1 MGPAI
6 SRAPA
11 EPGACLCVLSHAR
24 RQGHCPGRDGRVSAY
39 RMSAALATGLLVAA
53 LSAHATETPRLT
65 ININESRVR
74 NEISLPIR
82 VFDQFFPARRRDP
95 DYFDPA
101 ERERATAL
109 VEKAMKE
116 RNAVTIDGVRVGP
129 VVESVEFVP
138 AETADEG
145 ANAVLPQGGIPGIP
159 GVPGIEVPPAAEGT
173 DGEKGPEEEKKDD
186 RIEIAGG
193 RVLVTAVYA
202 AKDRPRTVSMVWELF
217 PGPRSP
223 SAGKMYAG
231 LAAFE
236 DWQEIV
242 FSQQEPE
249 YVWHALE
256 RPSERPLAAAE
267 APPEDVKVRVPVVT
281 LAMLLAAG
289 VFLVIARAR
298 KLGMRTRAVVAGA
311 LAVLAVALVG
321 VGGAEVTLPW
331 KSTIRRPDDSK
342 ALEMFAALHANI
354 YDAFEYKTESDIYD
368 VLAQSVDGPLL
379 DAIYNEIYQGL
390 ILRDQGGAVCKI
402 ESVKMLESKLV
413 APEDSPARHEAAFGV
428 ECRWRV
434 RGAVHHWGHTHTR
447 VNEFVAAYTVEP
459 RSVGSPGGSPTTRP
473 RAASWKITASQVLDE
488 KRVLDET
495 TGEASGQ
502 GG

>member
-1 MGPAI
+1 MGP
-6 SRAPA
+6 
-11 EPGACLCVLSHAR
+11 R
-24 RQGHCPGRDGRVSAY
+24 RDKRVSTCHA
-39 RMSAALATGLLVAA
+39 SAALAAGLLVAA
-53 LSAHATETPRLT
+53 LSARATETPRLT
-65 ININESRVR
+65 ISINESRVR

-82 VFDQFFPARRRDP
+82 VFDGFFPARRKDP
-95 DYFDPA
+95 DHFDPA
-101 ERERATAL
+101 ERERAAAL

-159 GVPGIEVPPAAEGT
+159 GIPGVPGTDAPPAAEDA
-173 DGEKGPEEEKKDD
+173 DGGKGPEEEKKDD
-186 RIEIAGG
+186 RIEMAGG

-202 AKDRPRTVSMVWELF
+202 AKDKPRTVSMVWELF
-217 PGPRSP
+217 PGPGSP

-256 RPSERPLAAAE
+256 RPSERPLAVAE
-267 APPEDVKVRVPVVT
+267 APPENVKVRVPVVT
-281 LAMLLAAG
+281 LAMLLAAA
-289 VFLVIARAR
+289 VFLMFAHVR
-298 KLGMRTRAVVAGA
+298 KLEMRTRAVVAGA
-311 LAVLAVALVG
+311 VAVLAVAFVG
-321 VGGAEVTLPW
+321 VGRAEVTLPW
-331 KSTIRRPDDSK
+331 KPTIRRPEEAK
-342 ALEMFAALHANI
+342 ALEMFAELHANI
-354 YDAFEYKTESDIYD
+354 YAAFEYRTESDIYD

-402 ESVKMLESKLV
+402 ESVKMLESKLA

-447 VNEFVAAYTVEP
+447 VNEYVAAYTVEP
-459 RSVGSPGGSPTTRP
+459 RGAP
-473 RAASWKITASQVLDE
+473 WKITASQVLDE

-495 TGEASGQ
+495 TGDSSGQ